1 MTGPLPGQK
10 TVLITG
16 CTPGGIG
23 HALCLEFHKQGV
35 HVIATARNPAVLADM
50 ADMGMSTL
58 ALDVTNKESIKT
70 CHEEVAQITGGKL
83 DILVNNAGRTH
94 THPATDIDLD
104 DVRETFET
112 NVFGVMAM
120 CQAFADQL
128 IAAKGLIINIAS
140 LAAITPYVFGS
151 VYCASK
157 GAVVSYSR
165 TLRLELKPF
174 GVRVMTTMTGTV
186 QSQIASKTHRTLPE
200 NSIYMRVKEF
210 FERRLTF
217 SQNNA
222 TVKTDDYA
230 RRLVANA
237 LKSEMPLVLG
247 LRNWFGRADYFWA
260 GGWSRLVWTSTFFG
274 DWLLDLVMYRM
285 FKMNVLERVLAQ
297 EEAQKKLN

>member
-1 MTGPLPGQK
+1 MGPRPGQK

-23 HALCLEFHKQGV
+23 HALAMEFHAKGV
-35 HVIATARNPAVLADM
+35 HVIATARNTAVLSEM
-50 ADMGMSTL
+50 ADLGMSTL
-58 ALDVTNKESIKT
+58 ALDVTKTDSIRA
-70 CHEEVAQITGGKL
+70 CHAEVGKITGGKL
-83 DILVNNAGRTH
+83 DFLVNNAGRTH

-120 CQAFADQL
+120 CAAFADQL

-151 VYCASK
+151 VYCATK

-174 GVRVMTTMTGTV
+174 GVRVMVAMTGTV
-186 QSQIASKTHRTLPE
+186 RSQIASKTHRTLPPD
-200 NSIYMRVKEF
+200 SIYQRVKEI
-210 FERRLTF
+210 FEKRLTF

-222 TVKTDDYA
+222 TVDTGDYA
-230 RRLVANA
+230 RRLVAKA
-237 LKSEMPLVLG
+237 LAPEWPLI
-247 LRNWFGRADYFWA
+247 LRSWFGRPDWFWA
-260 GGWSRLVWTSTFFG
+260 GGWSKITWTGS
-274 DWLLDLVMYRM
+274 WLGEWVFDVVMYRLIGIN
-285 FKMNVLERVLAQ
+285 KLEQVLKQ
-297 EEAQKKLN
+297 EAAQKKLN

>member
-1 MTGPLPGQK
+1 MGPQPGQK

-23 HALCLEFHKQGV
+23 HALALEFHSKGL
-35 HVIATARNPAVLADM
+35 HVIATARNTAVLTEM
-50 ADMGMSTL
+50 AALGMSTL
-58 ALDVTNKESIKT
+58 ALDVTKSDSIKT
-70 CHEEVAQITGGKL
+70 CHDEVAKLTSGKL

-120 CQAFADQL
+120 CAAFSDL
-128 IAAKGLIINIAS
+128 LVAARGLIINIAS

-174 GVRVMTTMTGTV
+174 GVRVMVAMAGTV
-186 QSQIASKTHRTLPE
+186 RSQIASKTHRTLPE
-200 NSIYMRVKEF
+200 GSLYQRVKDI

-222 TVKTDDYA
+222 TVKTEDFA
-230 RRLVANA
+230 RKLVSQA
-237 LKSEMPLVLG
+237 LRGESPLF
-247 LRNWFGRADYFWA
+247 LRSWFGRPDWFWG
-260 GGWSRLVWTSTFFG
+260 GGWSTGVWASTWIGEWILDTALYRLIK
-274 DWLLDLVMYRM
+274 LNR
-285 FKMNVLERVLAQ
+285 LEGILK
-297 EEAQKKLN
+297 EEERQKKLK

>member
-1 MTGPLPGQK
+1 MGPQPGQK

-23 HALCLEFHKQGV
+23 HALCLEFHSKGL
-35 HVIATARNPAVLADM
+35 HVIATARNPNVLADLG
-50 ADMGMSTL
+50 AMGMSTL
-58 ALDVTNKESIKT
+58 ALDVTKSDSIKV
-70 CHEEVAQITGGKL
+70 CHDQVSALTGGKL

-94 THPATDIDLD
+94 THPATDIDID

-120 CQAFADQL
+120 CAAFSDLL
-128 IAAKGLIINIAS
+128 INSKGLIINIAS

-174 GVRVMTTMTGTV
+174 GVRVMVAMTGTV
-186 QSQIASKTHRTLPE
+186 RSQIASKTHRTLPE
-200 NSIYMRVKEF
+200 GSIYQIVKEI
-210 FERRLTF
+210 FEKRLTF

-222 TVKTDDYA
+222 TVKTEDFA
-230 RRLVANA
+230 KRLVANA
-237 LKSEMPLVLG
+237 LKPEWPLI
-247 LRNWFGRADYFWA
+247 LRSWFGRADWFWA
-260 GGWSRLVWTSTFFG
+260 GGWSKGVWASTFFG
-274 DWLLDLVMYRM
+274 EWILDFVLYRLIGLK
-285 FKMNVLERVLAQ
+285 KMENVLREEERK
-297 EEAQKKLN
+297 KKLT

>member
-1 MTGPLPGQK
+1 
-10 TVLITG
+10 
-16 CTPGGIG
+16 
-23 HALCLEFHKQGV
+23 
-35 HVIATARNPAVLADM
+35 
-50 ADMGMSTL
+50 
-58 ALDVTNKESIKT
+58 
-70 CHEEVAQITGGKL
+70 
-83 DILVNNAGRTH
+83 
-94 THPATDIDLD
+94 
-104 DVRETFET
+104 
-112 NVFGVMAM
+112 MAM
-120 CQAFADQL
+120 CAAFSDQL

-222 TVKTDDYA
+222 TVQTEDYA
-230 RRLVANA
+230 RRLVKNA
-237 LKSEMPLVLG
+237 LKSEVPLI
-247 LRNWFGRADYFWA
+247 LRPWFGRADYFWA

-285 FKMNVLERVLAQ
+285 FKMNVLERVLKQ

>member
-35 HVIATARNPAVLADM
+35 HVIATARNPAVLAEM

-58 ALDVTNKESIKT
+58 ALDVTNAESIKT

-128 IAAKGLIINIAS
+128 IAARGLIINIAS

-151 VYCASK
+151 VYCATK

-186 QSQIASKTHRTLPE
+186 RSQIASKTHRTLPE
-200 NSIYMRVKEF
+200 NSLYMRVKEF

-222 TVKTDDYA
+222 TVGTEEYA
-230 RRLVANA
+230 RKLVRNA
-237 LKSEMPLVLG
+237 LKGEAPLI
-247 LRNWFGRADYFWA
+247 LRSWFGRADYFWA
-260 GGWSRLVWTSTFFG
+260 GGWARLVWAGTFFG

>member
-1 MTGPLPGQK
+1 MGPKPGQK

-23 HALCLEFHKQGV
+23 HALALEFHSKGL
-35 HVIATARNPAVLADM
+35 HVIATARNTAVLAEM
-50 ADMGMSTL
+50 AALGMSTL
-58 ALDVTNKESIKT
+58 ALDVTKSDSIKT
-70 CHEEVAQITGGKL
+70 CHEEVAKITGGKL

-120 CQAFADQL
+120 CAAFADQL
-128 IAAKGLIINIAS
+128 IAARGLIINIAS

-174 GVRVMTTMTGTV
+174 GVRVMVAMAGTV
-186 QSQIASKTHRTLPE
+186 RSQIASKAHRTLPE
-200 NSIYMRVKEF
+200 NSLYQRVKDIF
-210 FERRLTF
+210 QRRLTF

-222 TVKTDDYA
+222 TVKTEDFA
-230 RRLVANA
+230 KKLVANA
-237 LKSEMPLVLG
+237 LRGESPLF
-247 LRNWFGRADYFWA
+247 LRSWFGRPDWFWG
-260 GGWSRLVWTSTFFG
+260 GGWSTGVWASTWIGEWILDTVLYRLIK
-274 DWLLDLVMYRM
+274 LNR
-285 FKMNVLERVLAQ
+285 LEGILK
-297 EEAQKKLN
+297 EEERQKKLK